1 MVNPEQ
7 PCPLSTAPSSTYVHA
22 LAPSLPTPPPKQ
34 HPNITPAQKKAFIQ
48 RCLLK
53 AFACHL
59 QEVPDGKDCVLGRSR
74 VLAVGQLVD
83 GLDAVGDAAWGG
95 E

>member
-1 MVNPEQ
+1 MFTPSRRPYQ
-7 PCPLSTAPSSTYVHA
+7 LLPPSSIQTS
-22 LAPSLPTPPPKQ
+22 PQ
-34 HPNITPAQKKAFIQ
+34 HKKKLSFSV
-48 RCLLK
+48 LLK